1 MAQVEI
7 PNMLV
12 AAQAGQGL
20 PKPPNLLALGNQA
33 LQMRGQQLQNQNIGN
48 QLIGFQAKVAG
59 AQDYLRSIGP
69 NGQVDPQLLNRN
81 LQGDPNAALAAPELM
96 QSAQANLVT
105 QLQAKGLTLNQA
117 HQRMTYAADG
127 LAGLLNSG
135 SPITSAGVRDILTN
149 GVATGM
155 WSAHDAASLL
165 ATVPNDPQALRQWVV
180 SHLAAVNGGL
190 KVTTPLVQGINTGGR
205 TALINT
211 NPAAGNGVGIIG
223 SLPNTLT
230 PEGATTPV
238 QFPGANGQTVTTTR
252 GAIAAA
258 GNQLPTGVG
267 GTSPVVSGLSPAEQ
281 AGQTGIGTAD
291 AQQLA
296 EWQKYQT
303 EIPQQ
308 MNSIRQGMSEAS
320 KFPTGPLG
328 GTIAQGSALL
338 NELGLSNNVANA
350 GALLQKSTAMQVMQ
364 TLTGGNLGAGTN
376 DKMAMALT
384 QTPNIEQPGV
394 AYQTLG
400 GIKLGALAYDQAA
413 NKVAM
418 KWGLNNNPVAFAHFR
433 QTWAQMFQ
441 DPMVF
446 MAQYVPKGFLK
457 SYFASETKAQRE
469 AFGEQYQRAVQ
480 LGLIGG
486 GNGGQ

>member
-20 PKPPNLLALGNQA
+20 PKSPSLLALGNQA

-48 QLIGFQAKVAG
+48 QLTGFQAKVAG

-190 KVTTPLVQGINTGGR
+190 KVTTPLVQGINTGAR
-205 TALINT
+205 TQLYNT
-211 NPAAGNGVGIIG
+211 NPAAGDGVGVVG

-230 PEGATTPV
+230 PAQAATTVTLPT
-238 QFPGANGQTVTTTR
+238 PTGANQVTTL
-252 GAIAAA
+252 GGVAAQAA
-258 GNQLPTGVG
+258 GGAPAPIIATGPTPATVA
-267 GTSPVVSGLSPAEQ
+267 AEQ
-281 AGQTGIGTAD
+281 ASGHAAANQGADLVHSASELGQQR
-291 AQQLA
+291 AQLQSIIA
-296 EWQKYQT
+296 E
-303 EIPQQ
+303 
-308 MNSIRQGMSEAS
+308 SGAAH
-320 KFPTGPLG
+320 TGPVADQVAKIG
-328 GTIAQGSALL
+328 GVLEQFGVIKNFSQATAYQLT
-338 NELGLSNNVANA
+338 
-350 GALLQKSTAMQVMQ
+350 QKSTMQYVGQALQSM
-364 TLTGGNLGAGTN
+364 GTPT
-376 DKMAMALT
+376 DGKMLSMEMA
-384 QTPNIEQPGV
+384 TPNGAMTHQAVKAAGGML
-394 AYQTLG
+394 LG
-400 GIKLGALAYDQAA
+400 GLDYKQAQA
-413 NKVAM
+413 QA
-418 KWGLNNNPVAFAHFR
+418 WTQYQQQHGPGSFAGF
-433 QTWAQMFQ
+433 QSWWNQNMPTAAVFQMH
-441 DPMVF
+441 
-446 MAQYVPKGFLK
+446 YLPKQEQQRYWNSLD
-457 SYFASETKAQRE
+457 KAQKQQFADALNWARSQG
-469 AFGEQYQRAVQ
+469 FV
-480 LGLIGG
+480 
-486 GNGGQ
+486 GGQ